1 MRVVVAHGRERE
13 RLRDVLAGA
22 GHEVVEAADDGNALA
37 RCLEWAPDV
46 AVLEGDGLLARIKAD
61 ATAFRVAVVV
71 IVPEEPSV
79 DGALDLLARGAEDVL
94 AEPFGDAELVTR
106 ALAAGRTK
114 VLREELVAQ
123 STRLES
129 LVFED
134 SLTGL
139 SNRRFI
145 LAQLSAMISGARRHG
160 RALTAA
166 IIDIDHFKAVND
178 RHGHAEGDRVLAT
191 VAKTLRRHLR
201 AEDQLG
207 RLGGEEFLAVLPDA
221 DASPAAAATQKLR
234 ASVAGTG
241 VTVSIGW
248 ASWEGEAPDELL
260 HKADE
265 ALYAAKRG
273 GRDRAVGAPA
283 TLPRR
288 R

>member
-13 RLRDVLAGA
+13 RLRDILADA

-46 AVLEGDGLLARIKAD
+46 AVLEGDGLLDRIKAD
-61 ATAFRVAVVV
+61 ATAFQVAVVV
-71 IVPEEPSV
+71 IVPEEPTV
-79 DGALDLLARGAEDVL
+79 HGALELLARGAEDVL

-106 ALAAGRTK
+106 TIAAGRTK
-114 VLREELVAQ
+114 ILREELVSQ

-129 LVFED
+129 LIFED

-145 LAQLSAMISGARRHG
+145 LTQLSAMISGARRHS
-160 RALTAA
+160 RALTAV
-166 IIDIDHFKAVND
+166 IVDIDHFKAVND
-178 RHGHAEGDRVLAT
+178 EHGHAEGDRVLAA

-221 DASPAAAATQKLR
+221 DATAAAAATEKLR
-234 ASVAGTG
+234 ASVAGIG

-248 ASWEGEAPDELL
+248 ASWEGEAPEELL

-265 ALYAAKRG
+265 ALYAAKEG